1 MEAIAF
7 VRVRCNK
14 AMRARFDKTTLRN
27 IICIRIRVSRMK
39 KSVEVKPFSLSPS
52 ERDDTAFRIIAKMH
66 IFSSADVLLTH
77 DYGLYLHS
85 ILNSIAHI
93 IGQCFSGR
101 SLLSSP
107 LRYRYRYSLARRFER
122 SR

>member
-1 MEAIAF
+1 M
-7 VRVRCNK
+7 
-14 AMRARFDKTTLRN
+14 L
-27 IICIRIRVSRMK
+27 
-39 KSVEVKPFSLSPS
+39 L
-52 ERDDTAFRIIAKMH
+52 AFRIAKMH
-66 IFSSADVLLTH
+66 IFSSADESDVLLAH

-122 SR
+122 

>member
-1 MEAIAF
+1 MDAIAF

-27 IICIRIRVSRMK
+27 IICIRIRVLMRVK
-39 KSVEVKPFSLSPS
+39 KSVEVRNPSLSHLRK
-52 ERDDTAFRIIAKMH
+52 EMLLAFCIAKMH

-101 SLLSSP
+101 SLLSSA

-122 SR
+122 